1 LVVTV
6 SLLVLG
12 IFDYLG
18 VRDDRPEVNLCV
30 RVCLVD
36 TRRLGL
42 ASGGG
47 ELIFD
52 TLVELDVIVFLGFNV
67 LENYLLG

>member
-1 LVVTV
+1 MVVTV

-12 IFDYLG
+12 IFDDLG
-18 VRDDRPEVNLCV
+18 VRDDRPEVHLCV
-30 RVCLVD
+30 RVCLVA

-42 ASGGG
+42 ASGRG

-52 TLVELDVIVFLGFNV
+52 ALVQLDVVVFLGFNV